1 MKKAFKILVI
11 IFGILL
17 IAIAG
22 IASYVKFV
30 LPNADPAPDLKV
42 EMTPERIERGNYLA
56 NHVLICMDCHS
67 ARNYNEF
74 TAPLIP
80 GTLGK
85 GGERFDAT
93 MGFPG
98 NYYSAN
104 ITPAGIGD
112 WTDGEI
118 FRAITTGVRRS
129 GKPIFPVM
137 PYSNYGKLDREDI
150 ESVIAYLRS
159 LPPIENKVPESN
171 SEFPMNFIIN
181 TIPKKA
187 ELTKRPDPSDELAY
201 GKYLI
206 TAASCG
212 ECHTPVDK
220 GQVIPEFAYGGGREF
235 KLPSGTIT
243 SANLTP
249 DMETGIGK
257 WTKQQFLDRFTFYR
271 DSANM
276 HKKVDF
282 MKEFNTIMPWTM
294 YAGMTDA
301 DLGAI
306 YAYLRTLKPINKAI
320 VKFQPATPMK

>member
-1 MKKAFKILVI
+1 MKKAVKILVI
-11 IFGILL
+11 IVGVLL

-22 IASYVKFV
+22 IASYVKFA

-42 EMTPERIERGNYLA
+42 ELTPARIERGNYLA
-56 NHVLICMDCHS
+56 NHVLVCMDCHS
-67 ARNYNEF
+67 TRNYNELS
-74 TAPLIP
+74 APLVP

-85 GGERFDAT
+85 GGERFDAS

-98 NYYSAN
+98 TYYAAN
-104 ITPAGIGD
+104 ITPAGIGE

-118 FRAITTGVRRS
+118 FRAITTGVRKS

-137 PYSNYGKLDREDI
+137 PYSNYGKLDPEDV
-150 ESVIAYLRS
+150 EAVIAYLRS
-159 LPPIENKVPESN
+159 LPAIKHAVPESA
-171 SEFPMNFIIN
+171 SDFPMNFIIN
-181 TIPKKA
+181 TIPQKA
-187 ELTKRPDPSDELAY
+187 QLSKRSDPSDQLAY
-201 GKYLI
+201 GKYLV

-220 GQVIPEFAYGGGREF
+220 GQVIPEFAFSGGREF
-235 KLPSGTIT
+235 KLPSGTLT

-249 DMETGIGK
+249 DMETGLGK
-257 WTKQQFLDRFTFYR
+257 WSQEQFIARFAMFR

-294 YAGMTDA
+294 YAGMTDS
-301 DLGAI
+301 DLAAI
-306 YAYLRTLKPINKAI
+306 YQYLRTVKPLSRA
-320 VKFQPATPMK
+320 VTKFQPATAKN